1 MRLYVS
7 LKDLKEGSPSL
18 KEGGLSWNVEESLR
32 QSTTR
37 LMLEASVRRTKEG
50 SRFCGFSVAG
60 REKKRQIR
68 SLDL

>member
-32 QSTTR
+32 QSTSR

-50 SRFCGFSVAG
+50 SRFCGFSVSG
-60 REKKRQIR
+60 HEKKRKIR
-68 SLDL
+68 SLNL